1 MIEINLLPKEL
12 QWKRFR
18 ITFDRTFLII
28 LGAGAVILVAMAIY
42 SYVFQLSMISSYE
55 AKVRNA
61 EAEVAR
67 FSEEIKKIDEIQ
79 MKKQQIIDRMT
90 AIQILD
96 QNRSYWV
103 ELMED
108 LVRRVPEYVWLTSFQ
123 QSPVAVK
130 AGAAT
135 AGSTPMSA
143 ANSSVEGYSFS
154 LNALATFLIRL
165 KKSEKFDRIE
175 ISSISLQ
182 ENEKAKAYFF
192 KLTCNLDA
200 PGQPRPMPETEQ
212 APGASGTQF

>member
-28 LGAGAVILVAMAIY
+28 LGTGAVILVALAIY
-42 SYVFQLSMISSYE
+42 SYVFQLSLISSYE

-61 EAEVAR
+61 EAEVER
-67 FSEEIKKIDEIQ
+67 FSAEIQKIDEIQ
-79 MKKQQIIDRMT
+79 KKKEEIIERMT
-90 AIQILD
+90 AVQTLD

-108 LVRRVPEYVWLTSFQ
+108 LVRRVPEYVWLTAVQ
-123 QSPVAVK
+123 QTPA
-130 AGAAT
+130 APRAAAT
-135 AGSTPMSA
+135 PQAAPMPAS
-143 ANSSVEGYSFS
+143 NSSIEGYSFS

-165 KKSEKFDRIE
+165 KKSEKFSDIE
-175 ISSISLQ
+175 ITSIALQ
-182 ENEKAKAYFF
+182 ENDLAKAYFF

-200 PGQPRPMPETEQ
+200 PGQPRPVTETAQ
-212 APGASGTQF
+212 STGTSGTQF

>member
-28 LGAGAVILVAMAIY
+28 LGTGAVILVALAIY

-61 EAEVAR
+61 EAEVER
-67 FSEEIKKIDEIQ
+67 FSAEIQKIDEIQ
-79 MKKQQIIDRMT
+79 NKKEEIIERMT
-90 AIQILD
+90 AVQTLD

-103 ELMED
+103 NLMED
-108 LVRRVPEYVWLTSFQ
+108 LVRRVPEYVWLTMVQ
-123 QSPVAVK
+123 QAPA
-130 AGAAT
+130 APRAAATPGAA
-135 AGSTPMSA
+135 PMAA
-143 ANSSVEGYSFS
+143 ANSTIEGYSFS

-165 KKSEKFDRIE
+165 KKSEKFSDIE
-175 ISSISLQ
+175 ITSITLQ
-182 ENEKAKAYFF
+182 ENDLAKAYFF

-200 PGQPRPMPETEQ
+200 PGQPRPVTETAQ
-212 APGASGTQF
+212 STGTSGTQF